1 MTVTASVLL
10 IISFL
15 TAIVAL
21 LMFIMAESKQL
32 FRFGQDAARTIF
44 AKGEEGLVEEPA
56 ALNQKALQEERS
68 RLPGK
73 SDDSLDL
80 GELRSREVA
89 DKSSRIPAFFWIT
102 SSIIWLVIGSVF
114 GLIAALK
121 FNMPDWLTTHAPLTF
136 GRVRTAHLN
145 LVNYGWVS
153 MAGVGVAIWLIPRL
167 LKTSLVGAGYATI
180 GSVLWNLGLW
190 SGTIAILA
198 GWSDGLEWLEF
209 PWQIDI
215 LLALG
220 GGLAAVPLFLTLK
233 ERKVTHLYV
242 SVWYLGAALL
252 WFPILFVV
260 ANIPNLH
267 TGVQEASMNW
277 WYAHNVLGLWLGPL
291 AIAAAYYFIP
301 KTLGRPIYSY
311 NISLVGFWGTAL
323 FYSHA
328 GMHHLIGGPIP
339 TWLITI
345 SIVHSVM
352 MILPVIAVAIN
363 QHMTVYGNFRSLKYS
378 PTLRFIVLG
387 VMMNTLVSLQGSLEA
402 TRFFNQIVHFT
413 HYTVAHAHLGVY
425 GFVAFVM
432 FGSIYFV
439 MPRILNWEWPYPKLI
454 SLHFWLAFIG
464 LGIYVVPLSI
474 GGFIQG
480 LYMLDENKP
489 FMDSVTLTVPYL
501 WARSVGGGLMT
512 LAHFVFAFHFFAAV
526 LRHGPKRSV
535 AAFFSSKS
543 APA

>member
-1 MTVTASVLL
+1 MTVTAGVLL
-10 IISFL
+10 AISFL

-21 LMFIMAESKQL
+21 ILFIWAESRQL
-32 FRFGQDAARTIF
+32 FRFGQQAAATIF
-44 AKGEEGLVEEPA
+44 AKGEIGRVEEPA
-56 ALNQKALQEERS
+56 ALDAAALQHERN
-68 RLPGK
+68 RLPDK
-73 SDDSLDL
+73 SDDSLDMV
-80 GELRSREVA
+80 ELQAREEA
-89 DKSSRIPAFFWIT
+89 DKSSRIAAFFWIT
-102 SSIIWLVIGSVF
+102 SSIVWLVLGSVF

-121 FNMPDWLTTHAPLTF
+121 FNMPDWLTAYAPLTF
-136 GRVRTAHLN
+136 GRIRTVHLN

-153 MAGVGVAIWLIPRL
+153 MAGVGVAMWLIPRL
-167 LKTSLVGAGYATI
+167 LKTKLVGQGYATL
-180 GSVLWNLGLW
+180 GSVLWNVGLW
-190 SGTIAILA
+190 SGSIAILF
-198 GWSDGLEWLEF
+198 GWNDGLEWLEY
-209 PWQIDI
+209 PWQTDI
-215 LLALG
+215 FLAIG
-220 GGLAAVPLFLTLK
+220 GALAAVPLFLTLK
-233 ERKVTHLYV
+233 ERKVSHLYV
-242 SVWYLGAALL
+242 SVWYMGAALL
-252 WFPILFVV
+252 WFPILFIV

-301 KTLGRPIYSY
+301 KTIGRPIYSY

-363 QHMTVYGNFRSLKYS
+363 QHMTVYGNFGALKYS

-402 TRFFNQIVHFT
+402 TRFFSQIVHFT

-454 SLHFWLAFIG
+454 SLHFWLAVVG

-480 LYMLDENKP
+480 LYMLDEHKP
-489 FMDSVTLTVPYL
+489 FMDSVTVTAPYL
-501 WARSVGGGLMT
+501 VARSVGGALIT

-526 LRHGPKRSV
+526 FRHGPKRSV
-535 AAFFSSKS
+535 AAFFPDKS
-543 APA
+543 LPA